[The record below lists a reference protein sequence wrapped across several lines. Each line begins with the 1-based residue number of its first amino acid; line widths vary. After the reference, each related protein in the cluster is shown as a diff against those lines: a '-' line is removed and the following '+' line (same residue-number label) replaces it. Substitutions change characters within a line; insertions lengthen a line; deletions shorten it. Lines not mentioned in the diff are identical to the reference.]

1 MKGLFEERIAYK
13 PFEYPEYYTEGWL
26 KQAQAFWL
34 HTEIPMQSDVKDW
47 KENLKPHEK
56 NLVGNIL
63 LGFAQT
69 ECAVSDYWTGMV
81 TQWFP
86 KHEIRQMAMM
96 FGSQETIHAT
106 AYSYLNETLGLED
119 FEAFLHEPATA
130 NKFELLM
137 QAGSNHTPEI
147 LGGIGAESDIAREE
161 VARSLAIFSAF
172 AEGVSLYSSFA
183 VLYSFQLRNLLK
195 GIGQQMKWSVRDES
209 LHSRMGCYLFNHMC
223 QEYPELR
230 NQSKDAIINAAKLIV
245 ELEEKFIDK
254 MFEGGDL
261 ENLKAKDLKNFIR
274 ARANEKL
281 EELGYLGS
289 FEYDKESAS
298 NLDWFYHLTGG
309 HTHTDFF
316 AMRST
321 DYSKAGEDD
330 DWDDLEFTTSDFIG
344 SNGNSTKTAE
354 INYHTLNK

>member
-1 MKGLFEERIAYK
+1 MTKGIFTERIEYK
-13 PFEYPEYYTEGWL
+13 PFEYPVYYTEGWL

-34 HTEIPMQSDVKDW
+34 HTEISMQGDVKDW
-47 KENLKPHEK
+47 NETLQPHEK

-81 TQWFP
+81 TKWFP
-86 KHEIRQMAMM
+86 KHEIKQMAMM

-119 FEAFLHEPATA
+119 FAGFLHEPSTA
-130 NKFELLM
+130 EKFNFLVE
-137 QAGSNHTPEI
+137 TI
-147 LGGIGAESDIAREE
+147 SDYTHEDLQHDANARKE

-183 VLYSFQLRNLLK
+183 VLYSFQMRNTLK

-209 LHSRMGCYLFNHMC
+209 LHSKMGCQLFRHMC
-223 QEYPELR
+223 EEYPELKLQV
-230 NQSKDAIINAAKLIV
+230 QSQVEEAAHLMV
-245 ELEEKFIDK
+245 EMEIRFIDK
-254 MFEGGDL
+254 MFEMGDL
-261 ENLKAKDLKNFIR
+261 ENMKAEHLKEFIKK
-274 ARANEKL
+274 RANEKL
-281 EELGYLGS
+281 NELGY
-289 FEYDKESAS
+289 ESIFHFSEELAS

-316 AMRST
+316 AIRST
-321 DYSKAGEDD
+321 DYSKAGEDENWD
-330 DWDDLEFTTSDFIG
+330 ADDLFD
-344 SNGNSTKTAE
+344 
-354 INYHTLNK
+354 

>member
-1 MKGLFEERIAYK
+1 MSNLFVERIPYK
-13 PFEYPEYYTEGWL
+13 PFEYPDYYLEGWL
-26 KQAQAFWL
+26 PQAQAFWL
-34 HTEIPMQSDVKDW
+34 HTEIPMQGDMKDW
-47 KENLKPHEK
+47 NEFLSTSEK

-81 TQWFP
+81 TKWFP
-86 KHEIRQMAMM
+86 KHEIKQMAMM

-119 FEAFLHEPATA
+119 FEAFLHEPSIANRFEFLMKTSADYTYEDLQTNPTA
-130 NKFELLM
+130 R
-137 QAGSNHTPEI
+137 I
-147 LGGIGAESDIAREE
+147 E

-209 LHSRMGCYLFNHMC
+209 LHSKMGCRLFRHMC
-223 QEYPELR
+223 EEYPELKELV
-230 NQSKDAIINAAKLIV
+230 QFTVEEAATLMV
-245 ELEEKFIDK
+245 EMEHKYIDK
-254 MFEGGDL
+254 IFEQGDL
-261 ENLKAKDLKNFIR
+261 ENLKAHDLKNFIYR
-274 ARANEKL
+274 RANEKL
-281 EELGYLGS
+281 EELGYLPI
-289 FEYDKESAS
+289 FNYESKSAD

-316 AMRST
+316 AIRPT
-321 DYSKAGEDD
+321 DYAKASEGD
-330 DWDDLEFTTSDFIG
+330 DWENIW
-344 SNGNSTKTAE
+344 
-354 INYHTLNK
+354 